1 MGEYDE
7 DKTCVTQIVQ
17 QPARKDGPAGSD
29 CLVVIYAADPKQL
42 GKRFVLDQ
50 SSVRVGRGS
59 DNTIVID
66 GDSVS
71 RRHCM
76 FEKRGEAWCCTDDTS
91 TNGTYVNDERVPP
104 GGREL
109 KNGDK
114 IKIGPNILKYLSG
127 LDVESQYH
135 EEIYRMTII
144 DGLTGAHVKRYFLE
158 CLEKEMTRARRHRRP
173 LCLVMFD
180 IDHFKKV
187 NDQYG
192 HLAGDHVLKEVAHI
206 VAGRVRRDEIFA
218 RYGGEEFALILP
230 ETPMEGALN
239 LAEMLR
245 SKVSESP
252 YLFAEQPISVT
263 ISLGV
268 AQLGD
273 DRWTTSDF
281 IQASDDKLYV
291 AKRGGRNRVEH

>member
-7 DKTCVTQIVQ
+7 EKTCVTQIVQ
-17 QPARKDGPAGSD
+17 QPARKEGPAGND
-29 CLVVIYAADPKQL
+29 CLVVIYASDPKTL

-50 SSVRVGRGS
+50 STVRVGRGS

-71 RRHCM
+71 RRHCV
-76 FEKRGEAWCCTDDTS
+76 FEKRGESWWCVDETS
-91 TNGTYVNDERVPP
+91 TNGTYVNDERVKP
-104 GGREL
+104 GREL

-158 CLEKEMTRARRHRRP
+158 CLEKEMNRARRHRRP

-192 HLAGDHVLKEVAHI
+192 HLAGDHVLKEVARI
-206 VAGRVRRDEIFA
+206 VSGRVRRDEIFA

-230 ETPMEGALN
+230 ETPLEGAIN

-245 SKVSESP
+245 SKASEAP
-252 YLFAEQPISVT
+252 YLFADQPISVT
-263 ISLGV
+263 ISLGI
-268 AQLGD
+268 AQLAD
-273 DRWTTSDF
+273 DRWSTSDF
-281 IQASDDKLYV
+281 IQVADDKLYQ
-291 AKRGGRNRVEH
+291 AKRNGRNRVEH